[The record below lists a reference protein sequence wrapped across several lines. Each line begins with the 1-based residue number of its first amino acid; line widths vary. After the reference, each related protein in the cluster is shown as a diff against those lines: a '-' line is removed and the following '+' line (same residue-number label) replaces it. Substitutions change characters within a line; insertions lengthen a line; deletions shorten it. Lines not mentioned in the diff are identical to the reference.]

1 MILVFTIVVNLF
13 AEVALET
20 VTKPG
25 LVNKRDLLGLLEN
38 IFDQRKI
45 FSRGRSWPKTLRSWI
60 LFGLMLIIL
69 KNAMTLRA

>member
-45 FSRGRSWPKTLRSWI
+45 FSEV
-60 LFGLMLIIL
+60 GLGPRLL
-69 KNAMTLRA
+69 GHGFCLVLC